1 MYVCVA
7 LPLLLRGKTS
17 FDQAG
22 LGVEAP
28 GDVAKEDSAFE
39 TYRKRMMLAYRFRPN
54 PLVKRRE
61 GRGRGG
67 GGEGEGRGGRG
78 GGVDSDV
85 MVLSLRFS
93 EQSKKTL
100 LLIARIIYKSNTVLH
115 VPV

>member
-7 LPLLLRGKTS
+7 LPLLRGKTS

-61 GRGRGG
+61 GRGGG
-67 GGEGEGRGGRG
+67 GGE
-78 GGVDSDV
+78 VW
-85 MVLSLRFS
+85 
-93 EQSKKTL
+93 TL
-100 LLIARIIYKSNTVLH
+100 MLWFCLFVFQNNPRRPYY
-115 VPV
+115 